1 VPFTPQQEAITDRIG
16 QVLFPHASKRR
27 AALKEAGGRFAH
39 YTSAENALSILR
51 SRSLWMRN
59 TTCMADFREVAHG
72 SDMLDKYFGALG
84 RMNEF
89 LGVCDACQ
97 QGVCKEA
104 FALYYQWRQS
114 TQLQTY
120 ISSFSEHYA
129 QEDEHGRL
137 SMWRGFPGAS
147 TTRVALVFRFP
158 LDQRSPLP
166 LNVLMSPVAYL
177 NDVAFAQEFDAVLR
191 NIREHRDFLRDVL
204 TRDWFL
210 SALFN
215 VLVFAAVC
223 LKHEGFGEERE
234 WRAIYFPQRLSSP
247 LMKPSVE
254 SVGGVPQIIY
264 RIPLEKIENDGEAMD
279 LSIPTGLDRI
289 IVGPTQF
296 PWATYEAFVEVLREN
311 GVSDPSN
318 RVRLSRIP
326 IRT

>member
-1 VPFTPQQEAITDRIG
+1 MPLTPEQEAIADRLR
-16 QVLFPHASKRR
+16 QVLFPHASRR
-27 AALKEAGGRFAH
+27 QAAMKEAGSRFAH

-72 SDMLDKYFGALG
+72 ADLLAKYFGVPG
-84 RMNEF
+84 RKDEF
-89 LGVCDACQ
+89 LGACDACH
-97 QGVCKEA
+97 QGVGREA
-104 FALYYQWRQS
+104 FGLYEQWRQS

-129 QEDEHGRL
+129 QEDQHGRL
-137 SMWRGFPGAS
+137 SMWRGFSGAS
-147 TTRVALVFRFP
+147 ATRVALVFRYP
-158 LDQRSPLP
+158 MDQISPLP
-166 LNVLMSPVAYL
+166 LNVLLSPVAYL
-177 NDVAFAQEFDAVLR
+177 NDPAVAKEFDGVLS
-191 NIREHRDFLRDVL
+191 NIREHRAFLRDGL
-204 TRDWFL
+204 PREWFL
-210 SALFN
+210 SAIFN
-215 VLVFAAVC
+215 VLIFAAVC

-234 WRAIYFPQRLSSP
+234 WRAIYFPQRLPSP

-254 SVGGVPQIIY
+254 PVGGVPQIIY
-264 RIPLEKIENDGEAMD
+264 KIPLENVEHDGESMD

-296 PWATYEAFVEVLREN
+296 PWATCEAFVEVLRET

-318 RVRLSRIP
+318 RVHLSQIP